1 MLNSQRIVKLMP
13 LAEGDLD
20 DIYDYLCG
28 FSLEIGEKYF
38 NLLLDE
44 LFELET
50 NADTYLYCRD
60 ERLRQEKV
68 KWKLVNNYMIFFT
81 IHDEENI
88 VLIRRILYSR
98 RNYNDMI

>member
-1 MLNSQRIVKLMP
+1 MLNSQRTVKLMP
-13 LAEGDLD
+13 LAENDLD

-28 FSLEIGEKYF
+28 FSHDIGEKYF
-38 NLLLDE
+38 NLVLDE

-60 ERLRQEKV
+60 KRLKEENV

-81 IHDEENI
+81 IHDKENI
-88 VLIRRILYSR
+88 VLVRRILYSR
-98 RNYNDMI
+98 RKYNEII